1 MQLVLMGVDLSVIDS
16 MIDSL
21 PEPQKVMKTNDSLQK
36 LNSKEMLKSND
47 KLIKVLNNFKK

>member
-16 MIDSL
+16 VIDSL